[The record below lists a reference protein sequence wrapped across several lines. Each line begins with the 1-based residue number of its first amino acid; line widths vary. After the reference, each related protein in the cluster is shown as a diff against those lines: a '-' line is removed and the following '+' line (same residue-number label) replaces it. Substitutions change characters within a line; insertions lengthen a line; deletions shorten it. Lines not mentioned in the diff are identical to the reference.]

1 MNLSL
6 DPQKLNAE
14 AEAQLQAWQQQEDH
28 SPKARRAIE
37 PQPMPSQEPEVRRHN
52 MKEVAL
58 GYSPAQAQ
66 LEANRCLQCANQP
79 CVEGCPVKVPIRDF
93 LGAAAR
99 GDFKGALSVIRQQSL
114 LPAICGRVCP
124 QEQQCQA
131 RCNVGKIW
139 KNPEMSVAIGRVER
153 FVADHETVEERPET
167 QIPPPT
173 GRRVAVIGSGPA
185 GLACAADVR
194 RAGHEVTVFEAFH
207 KFGGVM
213 LYGIPEF
220 RLPKRI
226 VEDQVESLRKMG
238 IRFVPN
244 FLVGRTRKLTDL
256 LEKDGFDAVFIG
268 TGAGLP
274 HFMNI
279 PGEELIGVFAANEFL
294 TRSNLMRAYDRDHAA
309 TPLPEMKHV
318 AILGGGNVAMDAART
333 ALRLGAEEVSLIYRR
348 TEAEMPARREEVEH
362 AREEGVNFRMLT
374 NAVRVLGDDKG
385 FVTGLVC
392 RRYELGEPD
401 ASGRR
406 SPVAIPGSD
415 FEIAVDTVIVAIG
428 NGSNPLLRQ
437 TTPGLNFNER
447 GCIVVDENCRTS
459 LPGVYAGGD
468 IVKGAATVIFAMG
481 QGRIAAAAINRSFLD
496 GKANR

>member
-1 MNLSL
+1 ML
-6 DPQKLNAE
+6 
-14 AEAQLQAWQQQEDH
+14 
-28 SPKARRAIE
+28 
-37 PQPMPSQEPEVRRHN
+37 
-52 MKEVAL
+52 
-58 GYSPAQAQ
+58 
-66 LEANRCLQCANQP
+66 
-79 CVEGCPVKVPIRDF
+79 
-93 LGAAAR
+93 
-99 GDFKGALSVIRQQSL
+99 
-114 LPAICGRVCP
+114 
-124 QEQQCQA
+124 
-131 RCNVGKIW
+131 
-139 KNPEMSVAIGRVER
+139 
-153 FVADHETVEERPET
+153 
-167 QIPPPT
+167 PPPT
-173 GRRVAVIGSGPA
+173 GRRVAIVGSGPA

-194 RAGHEVTVFEAFH
+194 RAGHDVTVFDAFH

-226 VEDQVESLRKMG
+226 VEGEVETLKKMG
-238 IRFVPN
+238 IHFIPN
-244 FLVGRTRKLTDL
+244 YLVGRTRKLTDL

-294 TRSNLMRAYDRDHAA
+294 TRSNLMRAYDRARAA
-309 TPLPEMKHV
+309 TPLPEMKRV

-362 AREEGVNFRMLT
+362 AREEGVQFRMLC
-374 NAVRVLGDDKG
+374 NAVRILGDDKG

-406 SPVAIPGSD
+406 SPVAIPNSD
-415 FEIAVDTVIVAIG
+415 FELPADTVIVAIG

-437 TTPGLNFNER
+437 TTPGLRFNER
-447 GCIVVDENCRTS
+447 GNIVVDECCRTS

-481 QGRIAAAAINRSFLD
+481 QGRVAAAAINRELAE
-496 GKANR
+496 K